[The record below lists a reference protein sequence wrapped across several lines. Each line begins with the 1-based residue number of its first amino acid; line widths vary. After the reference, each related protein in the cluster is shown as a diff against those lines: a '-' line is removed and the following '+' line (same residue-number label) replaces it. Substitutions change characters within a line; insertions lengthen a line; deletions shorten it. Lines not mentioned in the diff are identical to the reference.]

1 MRIMRSEQQYRDVE
15 PGGVLTIGNFDGV
28 HRGHQ
33 EILKTAR
40 QIALQRETALILMTF
55 EPHPVAILHPEKA
68 PKVLTPLEW
77 KLHLLSQFVDA
88 CVVVLEDNRDL
99 LALKAAD
106 FVDRFL
112 MQTIRPSVIVE
123 GEDFKFGA
131 DRCGNV
137 KVLQDLGYKMGFEV
151 KVVPSRQ
158 ITLPTGEIQ
167 RISSTMIRSMLEA
180 GHVADVAL
188 AQGRPFRLYG
198 RIIPG
203 RGKGRQIGFPTLN
216 METTDQILPA
226 EGVYAG
232 WVEIA
237 GSCQALFSKQ
247 ERLPGAFS
255 LGRIKTFRDD
265 HPLLIEAH
273 VLSRHLGD
281 RRGQWMAMDFVEYLR
296 PQQRFSTEN
305 DLVQQI
311 TRDGQH
317 ARAVL
322 ERAVTA
328 RSG

>member
-1 MRIMRSEQQYRDVE
+1 MRIMRSPQQYGEVE
-15 PGGVLTIGNFDGV
+15 PGGILTIGNFDGV
-28 HRGHQ
+28 HKGHQ

-40 QIALQRETALILMTF
+40 QIAIERKTALTLMTF
-55 EPHPVAILHPEKA
+55 EPHPVAILHPERA

-88 CVVVLEDNRDL
+88 CVIVLEDNRDL
-99 LALKAAD
+99 LALKATD

-112 MQTIRPSVIVE
+112 MKTIRPAVIVE

-151 KVVPSRQ
+151 KVVPAKQ

-167 RISSTMIRSMLEA
+167 RVSSTMIRSMLEA
-180 GHVADVAL
+180 GRVADVAL

-198 RIIPG
+198 KIVSG

-216 METTDQILPA
+216 MEATDQILPA

-237 GSCQALFSKQ
+237 DFCQALFLKQ
-247 ERLPGAFS
+247 NRLPAAFS
-255 LGRIKTFRDD
+255 LGRASTFSDN
-265 HPLLIEAH
+265 HSLLIEAH
-273 VLSRHLGD
+273 VLSGPQGD
-281 RRGQWMAMDFVEYLR
+281 RVGQWMAMDFVEYLR
-296 PQQRFSTEN
+296 PQKRFSTED
-305 DLVQQI
+305 DLVEQI
-311 TRDGQH
+311 TRDSQH

-322 ERAVTA
+322 EKAVMA